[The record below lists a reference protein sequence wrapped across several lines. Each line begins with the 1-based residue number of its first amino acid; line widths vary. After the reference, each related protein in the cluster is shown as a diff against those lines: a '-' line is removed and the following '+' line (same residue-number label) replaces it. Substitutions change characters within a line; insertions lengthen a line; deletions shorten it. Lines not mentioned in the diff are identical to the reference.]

1 MHRCALH
8 ISWAALVLSLTA
20 TAGCKN
26 DATPSSKTLDDA
38 APSTAETATNLSVTR
53 YDPDAFCYKWDAATK
68 QNVLKPECQ
77 PPAGSGLSYSDGIA
91 VAEGLFGLTCEDN
104 FVDVD
109 LNAIPD
115 VEQRDI
121 DDARGWYLSHIKS
134 KFDYLKEAYKQC
146 ADVCVH
152 VRKVDGKDVYSVNL
166 PRCSGWQGKT
176 YELATNQA
184 KGSKTV
190 FAQSACPARH
200 WKNVAK
206 ERFGKGIEAA
216 KNHCAHPTHIDI
228 STKIAAELGVTD
240 ATQNQTLATMWLP
253 GTQPPDAAAGAGS
266 DDTSPAPPASPSA
279 QTAAVCDD
287 IAPDSKF
294 TCAEQAGFGQ
304 CDQAFMQG
312 RCNLSCGRCSLPDP
326 VEPPPSA
333 DGCSDIPPDDEFG
346 CQQQAEWGKCDD
358 DFMKDFCH
366 RSCGRC

>member
-1 MHRCALH
+1 MNRH
-8 ISWAALVLSLTA
+8 AAHVTRAVLVLGLTA

-26 DATPSSKTLDDA
+26 DAEPSSKTLEEGTG
-38 APSTAETATNLSVTR
+38 STAETATDLSVTR
-53 YDPDAFCYKWDAATK
+53 YDPDAFCFYWDAAKK

-77 PPAGSGLSYSDGIA
+77 PPAGSGLSYDDGIA

-109 LNAIPD
+109 LANIPD

-121 DDARGWYLSHIKS
+121 NDAQSWNLSHIKT
-134 KFDYLKEAYKQC
+134 KLDYLKEAYAQC

-152 VRKVDGKDVYSVNL
+152 VRQVDGKDVYSVNL

-206 ERFGKGIEAA
+206 ERFGKGIDLA

-240 ATQNQTLATMWLP
+240 ATQNLTVATMWLP
-253 GTQPPDAAAGAGS
+253 GTQPSVTAAAGGGDAGG
-266 DDTSPAPPASPSA
+266 PAPPLGPSA
-279 QTAAVCDD
+279 QTAPVCDD
-287 IAPDSKF
+287 VPSDTKF

-304 CDQAFMQG
+304 CDQDFMQG
-312 RCNLSCGRCSLPDP
+312 RCNISCGRCEPQNR
-326 VEPPPSA
+326 VESA
-333 DGCSDIPPDDEFG
+333 PATGGCSDVPPDDEFS
-346 CQQQAEWGKCDD
+346 CQQQAEWGKCDH
-358 DFMKDFCH
+358 DFMKGFCR